1 MIMRLSI
8 ISVILIEI
16 QIQSLFHEGYEVKE
30 EYKRL
35 FKDYKSRYSPLNLEE
50 ITYFFSEHLEVKD
63 PLSELKIK
71 EKLKSVKNIINS
83 NLSIIL
89 IQSKNCGLE
98 AKYKT
103 QIKMLSMRSE
113 ILSKEIQRI
122 NPIYNA
128 VIIRK
133 FVKLLEEKLLSTF
146 IVFFDVENFYPKID
160 ILNKYKE
167 RVYKLEFNEKNDC
180 INKIDKLLKT
190 ANKLKKNENEKI
202 IPKIKYLAN
211 NNITKIEKVFNRI
224 IIYCDSIIHFDSN
237 KGFSFNLDKSIFKG
251 KIIKLDESMEEVNA
265 ITTETKEKGES
276 YIVNVSSI
284 VDYISHANFPNE
296 VLNKLSKLKGESNT
310 EIKSPFYLLQYD
322 ESYKKLNL
330 FNAYEK
336 NKQDIFINNEFVQNL
351 MSKIKIPKF
360 VENFKKNEIK
370 NIIDYINTNKYDY
383 KEIILTDLE
392 KK

>member
-1 MIMRLSI
+1 M
-8 ISVILIEI
+8 
-16 QIQSLFHEGYEVKE
+16 
-30 EYKRL
+30 
-35 FKDYKSRYSPLNLEE
+35 
-50 ITYFFSEHLEVKD
+50 
-63 PLSELKIK
+63 
-71 EKLKSVKNIINS
+71 
-83 NLSIIL
+83 
-89 IQSKNCGLE
+89 
-98 AKYKT
+98 
-103 QIKMLSMRSE
+103 
-113 ILSKEIQRI
+113 
-122 NPIYNA
+122 
-128 VIIRK
+128 
-133 FVKLLEEKLLSTF
+133 
-146 IVFFDVENFYPKID
+146 ENFYPKID

-167 RVYKLEFNEKNDC
+167 RVNKLEFNEKNDC